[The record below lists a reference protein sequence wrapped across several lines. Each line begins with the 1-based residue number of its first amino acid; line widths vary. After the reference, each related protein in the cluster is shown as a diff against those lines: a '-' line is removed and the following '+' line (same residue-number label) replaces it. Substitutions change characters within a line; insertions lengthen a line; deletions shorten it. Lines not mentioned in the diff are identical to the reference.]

1 MTNEQKIIDSWQANA
16 DNWTAIISSN
26 SIESRKLATNKA
38 IVDAVFNAAPSTVLD
53 LGCGEGWLSKELADK
68 GIVVTG
74 TDAIPALIEKAKEK
88 VNGNFVV
95 ASYEEIYSGKVSFPQ
110 LFDAVVINFA
120 LIGKESTENLLTALP
135 SLINPGGQL
144 FIQTL
149 HPDSR
154 KAIDD
159 YTTGWKEGSWDGL
172 GDQFTQPYQWYF
184 RIMED
189 WLQLLQ
195 QSGFKNISTTEVLH
209 PYSAKPLSV
218 IFTCKK
224 S

>member
-68 GIVVTG
+68 GITVTG
-74 TDAIPALIEKAKEK
+74 TDVIPALIEKAKEK

-135 SLINPGGQL
+135 SLMTPAGQL

-184 RIMED
+184 RTMED
-189 WLQLLQ
+189 WLQLLH

-209 PYSAKPLSV
+209 PHSAKPLSV